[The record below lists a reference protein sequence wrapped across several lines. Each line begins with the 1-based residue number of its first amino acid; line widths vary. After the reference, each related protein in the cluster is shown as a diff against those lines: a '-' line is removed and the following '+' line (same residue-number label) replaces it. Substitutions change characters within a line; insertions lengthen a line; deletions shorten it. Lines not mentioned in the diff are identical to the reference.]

1 MGFLLHHILVIVT
14 IITSAAMS
22 SRERGQSG
30 GQTGPAIDRRSMK
43 SSRGYRDF

>member
-1 MGFLLHHILVIVT
+1 MGFLLHRILVVVT
-14 IITSAAMS
+14 IITSG
-22 SRERGQSG
+22 RERGQGS